1 MNDSPSAIP
10 WYRSHILQML
20 CVAAVTRALVH
31 FHIADTFSSADIALF
46 VDNVLD
52 AIGAASLGYAAY
64 SRTQHP
70 TPTVT
75 ITQAKADVVN
85 AVGTPAIPPVPLPT
99 KGPSP

>member
-1 MNDSPSAIP
+1 MSDAPAAIP
-10 WYRSHILQML
+10 WYKSHILQML

-64 SRTQHP
+64 SRTKHP
-70 TPTVT
+70 TPAVT
-75 ITQAKADVVN
+75 TTQAKADVVN
-85 AVGTPAIPPVPLPT
+85 SVGTPAIAPVPLPE
-99 KGPSP
+99 KPS